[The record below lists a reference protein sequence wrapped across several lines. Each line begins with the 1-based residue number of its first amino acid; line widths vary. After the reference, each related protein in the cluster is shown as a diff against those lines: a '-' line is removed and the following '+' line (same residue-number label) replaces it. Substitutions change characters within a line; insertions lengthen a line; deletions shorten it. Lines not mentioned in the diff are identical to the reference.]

1 MCLSLSMKIKERRIK
16 KKKVQRRRQWHFVLP
31 KIKCRLKRN
40 GDNPQTVCC
49 LCSETFFK
57 NRKGKRGI

>member
-1 MCLSLSMKIKERRIK
+1 MCLSLSMKIKERRIMK
-16 KKKVQRRRQWHFVLP
+16 KGSEKKAVRHFVLP
-31 KIKCRLKRN
+31 EIKCRLKRN
-40 GDNPQTVCC
+40 DDNPQTVCC

>member
-1 MCLSLSMKIKERRIK
+1 MFTHMNESKRKEVYE
-16 KKKVQRRRQWHFVLP
+16 VQRRQWHFVLP

-40 GDNPQTVCC
+40 DDNPQTVCC